1 MTEKSLEARARRAAR
16 RAGLMATKWPGLLGT
31 IDNYGGLMLIEPV
44 SNCVI
49 EGERFQLSPDD
60 VIKIYREREAR
71 AHLSEDAEFSR
82 RES

>member
-1 MTEKSLEARARRAAR
+1 
-16 RAGLMATKWPGLLGT
+16 
-31 IDNYGGLMLIEPV
+31 MLIEPV

-60 VIKIYREREAR
+60 VIEIYREREAR

-82 RES
+82 LQS